1 MAIVNNKLIDITG
14 SLGMFS
20 FYKRKDS
27 DKIIA
32 RTKGGATRKQI
43 QKSPKFALTR
53 LNNDEFGG
61 AAKGGCAIRQA
72 IFHIRHLADYNF
84 TPPLN
89 ALCRSIMRFDAEGEL
104 GNRMMRFSA
113 YHHLLDG
120 FNLNKRYPFNN
131 VVKPPIYCTID
142 RDTATATIQLP
153 ELTPGINL
161 SLPWQYPMY
170 RIVLSIG
177 IISDGWGND
186 SKAPANIPMLINQP
200 FTTAW
205 RLAAQTYKGET
216 IVLQPDTPQKLQAD
230 DILVV
235 SIGIEMGTLI
245 SDAVIERVKKY
256 AGCGKILITG

>member
-1 MAIVNNKLIDITG
+1 MAIVTNKLLDING

-20 FYKRKDS
+20 FYKRRDS

-53 LNNDEFGG
+53 LNNDEFGD
-61 AAKGGCAIRQA
+61 AAKGGCAIRLA

-84 TPPLN
+84 TPTMN
-89 ALCRSIMRFDAEGEL
+89 ALCRSIMKMDIHRPL
-104 GNRMMRFSA
+104 GIRKTEFSE
-113 YHHLLDG
+113 YRHLLDG

-131 VVKPPIYCTID
+131 VVKPPVYCTID
-142 RDTATATIQLP
+142 RNTASATVQLP

-177 IISDGWGND
+177 ILWDGGAD
-186 SKAPANIPMLINQP
+186 RHYAASAPMLISQP
-200 FTTAW
+200 VTTAW
-205 RLAAQTYKGET
+205 RLAAQAYKGET
-216 IVLQPDTPQKLQAD
+216 IILQPGTAQKLRD
-230 DILVV
+230 DETLVV

-245 SDAVIERVKKY
+245 SDAVIERVKY
-256 AGCGKILITG
+256 AGSGKILITG